1 MFGIGLIVFRE
12 TLEAAL
18 FVGIIAASTRGIFH
32 RTRWLTL
39 GASAGVLGS
48 IIMASAMGRISAW
61 ADGVGQE
68 LVSVVILS
76 VAIAMLAWH
85 CIWVGAHSA
94 DMAKDARHVGES
106 AARGEQTLWALAI
119 AVGLAVLREGAETV
133 LFVAG
138 LVSGTTEG
146 PLMLAGTV
154 AAGLAL
160 GASVGWLIYAGLG
173 KVSPH
178 RLFAVTN
185 VLVLLLA
192 GSLASQ
198 LARTMS
204 QAGWLDLLDN
214 PAWDISALMPN
225 DSVPGMVL
233 HGVIGYDAS
242 PSQLQLAFFAG
253 TTLLIWL
260 AARQLKA
267 RVSRRRSAELSAA

>member
-39 GASAGVLGS
+39 GVSVGVLGS

-61 ADGVGQE
+61 AYGVGQE
-68 LVSVVILS
+68 LVSAVILS
-76 VAIAMLAWH
+76 MAIAMLAWH

-94 DMAKDARHVGES
+94 DMAKDARQVGES
-106 AARGEQTLWALAI
+106 AARGDQTLWALAI

-138 LVSGTTEG
+138 LVSGSTEG
-146 PLMLAGTV
+146 PLLLGATI

-214 PAWDISALMPN
+214 SAWDISALMPN

-233 HGVIGYDAS
+233 HGVIGYDAN

-260 AARQLKA
+260 AARQFKA
-267 RVSRRRSAELSAA
+267 RVSRRRSAVISAV

>member
-39 GASAGVLGS
+39 GVSVGVLGS

-68 LVSVVILS
+68 LVSAVILS
-76 VAIAMLAWH
+76 MAIAMLAWH

-94 DMAKDARHVGES
+94 DMAKDARQVGES
-106 AARGEQTLWALAI
+106 AARGDQTLWALAI

-138 LVSGTTEG
+138 LVSGSTEG
-146 PLMLAGTV
+146 PLLLGATI

-214 PAWDISALMPN
+214 SAWDISALMPN

-233 HGVIGYDAS
+233 HGVIGYDAN

-260 AARQLKA
+260 AARQFKA
-267 RVSRRRSAELSAA
+267 RVSRRRSAVISAV

>member
-1 MFGIGLIVFRE
+1 MDRKMRCRLQGPL
-12 TLEAAL
+12 L
-18 FVGIIAASTRGIFH
+18 
-32 RTRWLTL
+32 L
-39 GASAGVLGS
+39 GAT
-48 IIMASAMGRISAW
+48 I
-61 ADGVGQE
+61 
-68 LVSVVILS
+68 
-76 VAIAMLAWH
+76 
-85 CIWVGAHSA
+85 
-94 DMAKDARHVGES
+94 
-106 AARGEQTLWALAI
+106 
-119 AVGLAVLREGAETV
+119 
-133 LFVAG
+133 
-138 LVSGTTEG
+138 
-146 PLMLAGTV
+146 

-214 PAWDISALMPN
+214 SAWDISALMPN

-233 HGVIGYDAS
+233 HGVIGYDAN

-260 AARQLKA
+260 AARQFKA
-267 RVSRRRSAELSAA
+267 RVSRRRSAVISAV